1 MVVCIRACRLVI
13 CDWIRIVPEPRSQ
26 PFAFANPTYS
36 DMSLAPLRGDDVFFQ
51 SPQSLFQVWIH
62 GALFGV
68 SLRLVL
74 LDRFQARIKLF
85 GFDRVPLTVQHA
97 RDCLTLLRT

>member
-1 MVVCIRACRLVI
+1 MVVRIREFGLVI
-13 CDWIRIVPEPRSQ
+13 CDWDSIVTEPRSQ
-26 PFAFANPTYS
+26 PFAFANPTYL
-36 DMSLAPLRGDDVFFQ
+36 DMSLPPLGGEEFFFQ